1 MTKSFAI
8 LLMVT
13 MLLVDGACW
22 LHHIRADHEAALF
35 DEIAAQAELNRMDL
49 QILGKNLDNLNRET
63 RFVLAELP
71 IFYEHF
77 HICATWEVK
86 TTNQR

>member
-1 MTKSFAI
+1 
-8 LLMVT
+8 
-13 MLLVDGACW
+13 
-22 LHHIRADHEAALF
+22 
-35 DEIAAQAELNRMDL
+35 MDL